1 MNVKF
6 IRIPFKKEPF
16 DQNLFSKLELK
27 AIMIEYELD
36 AFLTHCQNKK
46 GCDCLGPLARERLRK
61 TRNMSRGLRD
71 LIRNRQGFTQKTL
84 TNPNTN
90 TWGPTKTRSWGRG
103 LTRLYD
109 CQVKSDFSKCTCKH
123 IPHQKNCPLSRYR

>member
-1 MNVKF
+1 MKNKPNANDRL
-6 IRIPFKKEPF
+6 IYTR
-16 DQNLFSKLELK
+16 LELK

-61 TRNMSRGLRD
+61 ARNVSRGLRD
-71 LIRNRQGFTQKTL
+71 IIRNRLGMVQKTL

-90 TWGPTKTRSWGRG
+90 TWGPKKTRSWGKG
-103 LTRLYD
+103 LIRLYD
-109 CQVKSDFSKCTCKH
+109 CQIKNDYTKCTCKH
-123 IPHQKNCPLSRYR
+123 IPHRKNCYLFPFQARK